1 MARDICA
8 QFKAIQND
16 LEQLRGQPP
25 RASGIQAGRNVAAGI
40 GELVLLSPPAAGQL
54 VTIPA
59 GAPELVNRTIRL
71 AVVAGVLSPGVSVS
85 VLGNAGTLNGADT
98 LAITTLRLV
107 ELVCVGAKGWFFS
120 T

>member
-8 QFKAIQND
+8 QFKAVQND
-16 LEQLRGQPP
+16 LADLRGQAP
-25 RASGIQAGRNVAAGI
+25 RTTGIQSGRNVAAGI
-40 GELVLLSPPAAGQL
+40 GELVLLSPPADGQL
-54 VTIPA
+54 VTVPA
-59 GAPELVNRTIRL
+59 GSAELVDKRIRL
-71 AVVAGVLSPGVSVS
+71 AVVGGVLSPGVSVA
-85 VLGNAGTLNGADT
+85 VLGNGGTLNGNAT